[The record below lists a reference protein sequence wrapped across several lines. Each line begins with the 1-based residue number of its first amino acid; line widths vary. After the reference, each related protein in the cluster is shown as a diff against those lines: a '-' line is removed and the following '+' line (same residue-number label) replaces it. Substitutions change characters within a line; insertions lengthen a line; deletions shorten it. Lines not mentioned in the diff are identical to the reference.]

1 MSLQRVQP
9 IIPTWRKEPFD
20 DPGWLFDFKYDGFR
34 AVCYLERRRCHLVS
48 RNGNLLS
55 RYDEL
60 GTQLAAELGLDEA
73 IFDGE
78 VIAADAT
85 GRPQFYDLL
94 RRTQSPAYVAFDL
107 LWLDGADLRPL
118 PLSERRQRLHS
129 VVPKGSASVSEALS
143 VVGRGCELFELM
155 RTHDLEGIVAKRLT
169 DPYKPRVRWL
179 KIKNPD
185 YSQKEGRGDLFN
197 GPPRSAR

>member
-9 IIPTWRKEPFD
+9 IIPIWRKEPFE

-34 AVCYLERRRCHLVS
+34 AVCYLLIS
-48 RNGNLLS
+48 RNGNLLG
-55 RYDEL
+55 RFDEL
-60 GTQLAAELGLDEA
+60 GNQLAAELGLDEA

-94 RRTQSPAYVAFDL
+94 RRPRSPTYVAFDL

-118 PLSERRQRLHS
+118 PLSECRQRLHG
-129 VVPKGSASVSEALS
+129 VVPKGSASGSDPP
-143 VVGRGCELFELM
+143 M
-155 RTHDLEGIVAKRLT
+155 RLNAIG
-169 DPYKPRVRWL
+169 
-179 KIKNPD
+179 
-185 YSQKEGRGDLFN
+185 
-197 GPPRSAR
+197 

>member
-94 RRTQSPAYVAFDL
+94 RRPRSPTYVAFDL

-118 PLSERRQRLHS
+118 PLSECRQRLHS
-129 VVPKGSASVSEALS
+129 VVPKGSASGSDPP
-143 VVGRGCELFELM
+143 M
-155 RTHDLEGIVAKRLT
+155 RLNAIG
-169 DPYKPRVRWL
+169 
-179 KIKNPD
+179 
-185 YSQKEGRGDLFN
+185 
-197 GPPRSAR
+197 

>member
-20 DPGWLFDFKYDGFR
+20 DLGWLFDFKYDG
-34 AVCYLERRRCHLVS
+34 VCYLERRRCRLIS

-94 RRTQSPAYVAFDL
+94 RGAQAPACRF
-107 LWLDGADLRPL
+107 R
-118 PLSERRQRLHS
+118 
-129 VVPKGSASVSEALS
+129 
-143 VVGRGCELFELM
+143 
-155 RTHDLEGIVAKRLT
+155 
-169 DPYKPRVRWL
+169 
-179 KIKNPD
+179 
-185 YSQKEGRGDLFN
+185 
-197 GPPRSAR
+197 

>member
-1 MSLQRVQP
+1 MALTNAERQARWQQR
-9 IIPTWRKEPFD
+9 RKD
-20 DPGWLFDFKYDGFR
+20 R
-34 AVCYLERRRCHLVS
+34 TQRLEAEINDLKQ
-48 RNGNLLS
+48 
-55 RYDEL
+55 
-60 GTQLAAELGLDEA
+60 QLAQAQHEIEVLRVKLDEA

-94 RRTQSPAYVAFDL
+94 RRTRSPAYAAFDL

-129 VVPKGSASVSEALS
+129 VVPKGSASVSETLS
-143 VVGRGCELFELM
+143 VVGRGCELFDLM
-155 RTHDLEGIVAKRLT
+155 CTNDLEGIVAKRLA
-169 DPYKPRVRWL
+169 DPYNSRVRWL
-179 KIKNPD
+179 KIKNRG
-185 YSQKEGRGDLFN
+185 YSQEEGRADLFN